1 MPALNN
7 ASAIT
12 QAGLDLYNNG
22 AGGYLI
28 FDKDTQGK
36 SGRKILIHKSLVKKF
51 SALVDDSA
59 KGQLVIQGIKQLS
72 AKAGGLS
79 SFSSLNKA
87 ASHMSV
93 IGHLLVS
100 YDIVQ
105 AGCGQ
110 RSSTIQ
116 INNIELSNYGEHRE
130 PGLYHMK
137 SYRPNEWGTEDKK
150 SNDQFYTHYAAI
162 NGLTRSFA
170 QASGKLMP
178 AMVDKAWS
186 PDAFTAYD
194 LFYSPKTAQ
203 HKGVNWRTPTQKRTN
218 QQSASLRL
226 AKALHDAQKIGHEV
240 QWVVHGNGSKIFRD
254 ALKAI
259 PGVKLDK
266 HKVLFAA
273 PTEPLGQLLP
283 LVTQAG
289 MTVHEDIIKGHSHDW
304 TGLANRLQ
312 LNGFNSA
319 LNDLGPEYA
328 ERSEE
333 LREEGAIAKLKFAQS
348 LSGALTSG
356 GGITLALTSPHI
368 ALAGLGS
375 AVSGGAVGIAAAG
388 ISAIAL
394 WQKAKSLR
402 NIAGNVTTNATLNPH
417 MQPFMNPDQFN
428 AQARR
433 QHGNAAN
440 TFLALI
446 RNAWR

>member
-1 MPALNN
+1 MPAPIN

-12 QAGLDLYNNG
+12 QAGLRLHNNG
-22 AGGYLI
+22 GGGYLI
-28 FDKDTQGK
+28 FDRDTQGK
-36 SGRKILIHKSLVKKF
+36 NGRKILIHKSLAKKF
-51 SALVDDSA
+51 AALVDDSA
-59 KGQLVIQGIKQLS
+59 KGQLVIQGIKQLR
-72 AKAGGLS
+72 AKAGGMS

-93 IGHLLVS
+93 VGHLLVS

-105 AGCGQ
+105 AGSGQ
-110 RSSTIQ
+110 RSSVIQ
-116 INNIELSNYGEHRE
+116 INNIELSNYGKERE
-130 PGLYHMK
+130 AGLYYMK
-137 SYRPNEWGTEDKK
+137 SVETDRWRTDNDTPNKRFH
-150 SNDQFYTHYAAI
+150 SHYAAV
-162 NGLTRSFA
+162 NGLTDRFTQA
-170 QASGKLMP
+170 ASGLMP
-178 AMVDKAWS
+178 IMVDKAWS
-186 PDAFTAYD
+186 PDSFTAYD
-194 LFYSPKTAQ
+194 LFYNPKTAQ
-203 HKGVNWRTPTQKRTN
+203 HKGMNWRTPTQKRTN
-218 QQSASLRL
+218 QQTASLRL
-226 AKALHDAQKIGHEV
+226 AKALHDAQKIGQEV
-240 QWVVHGNGSKIFRD
+240 QWVVHGNGSKVFSD

-289 MTVHEDIIKGHSHDW
+289 MTVHDDIMKGHSHDW
-304 TGLANRLQ
+304 TSLANRLQ
-312 LNGFNSA
+312 LNGFNTA
-319 LNDLGPEYA
+319 LKDLGPEYA

-333 LREEGAIAKLKFAQS
+333 LREEGTTAKLKFAQS
-348 LSGALTSG
+348 LSGAFASG

-368 ALAGLGS
+368 ALATMGS
-375 AVSGGAVGIAAAG
+375 TVSGGAVGIAAAG

-402 NIAGNVTTNATLNPH
+402 NIAGNVTTNANLNPH

-440 TFLALI
+440 TFVALV

>member
-1 MPALNN
+1 MPAPIN

-22 AGGYLI
+22 GGGYLI

-105 AGCGQ
+105 AGSDQ
-110 RSSTIQ
+110 SSSAIQ
-116 INNIELSNYGEHRE
+116 INNIELSNYGKDLE
-130 PGLYHMK
+130 PGLYYMK
-137 SYRPNEWGTEDKK
+137 SAGSKGWETDDDKG
-150 SNDQFYTHYAAI
+150 NDRFYTHYAAI
-162 NGLTRSFA
+162 NGLTERFS
-170 QASGKLMP
+170 QAASELMP
-178 AMVDKAWS
+178 TMVDKAWS
-186 PDAFTAYD
+186 PDSFTAYD
-194 LFYSPKTAQ
+194 LFYNPKTAQ
-203 HKGVNWRTPTQKRTN
+203 HKGMNWRTPTQKRTN

-240 QWVVHGNGSKIFRD
+240 QWVVHGNGSKVFSD

-283 LVTQAG
+283 LVSRSG
-289 MTVHEDIIKGHSHDW
+289 MTVHEDIAKGNNHDW
-304 TGLANRLQ
+304 TSLANRLQ
-312 LNGFNSA
+312 LNGFNTA
-319 LNDLGPEYA
+319 LKDLGPEYA

-333 LREEGAIAKLKFAQS
+333 LREEGATAKLKFAQS
-348 LSGALTSG
+348 LSGAFASG

-375 AVSGGAVGIAAAG
+375 AVSGGAVGVAAAG
-388 ISAIAL
+388 ISAVAL

-402 NIAGNVTTNATLNPH
+402 NIAGNVTTNANLNPH

-440 TFLALI
+440 TFLALV

>member
-1 MPALNN
+1 M
-7 ASAIT
+7 
-12 QAGLDLYNNG
+12 
-22 AGGYLI
+22 
-28 FDKDTQGK
+28 
-36 SGRKILIHKSLVKKF
+36 
-51 SALVDDSA
+51 
-59 KGQLVIQGIKQLS
+59 
-72 AKAGGLS
+72 S

-87 ASHMSV
+87 SSHMDV

-105 AGCGQ
+105 AGSGQ
-110 RSSTIQ
+110 SSSAIQ
-116 INNIELSNYGEHRE
+116 INNIELSNYGKERE
-130 PGLYHMK
+130 AGLYYMK
-137 SYRPNEWGTEDKK
+137 PAKLDGWEADNEIPNGR
-150 SNDQFYTHYAAI
+150 FYSHYVAV
-162 NGLTRSFA
+162 NGLTERFS
-170 QASGKLMP
+170 QAASELMP
-178 AMVDKAWS
+178 TMVDKAWNPYS
-186 PDAFTAYD
+186 FTAYD
-194 LFYSPKTAQ
+194 LFYNPKTAQ
-203 HKGVNWRTPTQKRTN
+203 HKGMNWRTPTQKRTN

-240 QWVVHGNGSKIFRD
+240 QWVVHGNGSKVFRD

-283 LVTQAG
+283 LVSRSG
-289 MTVHEDIIKGHSHDW
+289 MTVHEDIAKGHSHDW
-304 TGLANRLQ
+304 TSLANRLQ
-312 LNGFNSA
+312 LNGFNTA
-319 LNDLGPEYA
+319 LKDLGPEYA

-333 LREEGAIAKLKFAQS
+333 LREEGATAKLKFAQS
-348 LSGALTSG
+348 LSGAFASG

-375 AVSGGAVGIAAAG
+375 AVSGGAVGIAATG

-417 MQPFMNPDQFN
+417 TQPFMNPDQFN

-440 TFLALI
+440 TFLALVI
-446 RNAWR
+446 NAWR

>member
-105 AGCGQ
+105 AGCGR

-116 INNIELSNYGEHRE
+116 INNIELSNYGKDRE
-130 PGLYHMK
+130 AGLYYIK
-137 SYRPNEWGTEDKK
+137 QETEDRWGPKNK
-150 SNDQFYTHYAAI
+150 RINNRFHGHYAAV
-162 NGLTRSFA
+162 NGLTDEFS
-170 QASGKLMP
+170 QAASLLMP
-178 AMVDKAWS
+178 TMVDKAWS

-194 LFYSPKTAQ
+194 LFYNPKTAQ
-203 HKGVNWRTPTQKRTN
+203 HKAMNWRTPTQKRTN

-226 AKALHDAQKIGHEV
+226 AKAMHDAQKIGHEV
-240 QWVVHGNGSKIFRD
+240 QWVVHGNGSKVFSD

-289 MTVHEDIIKGHSHDW
+289 ITVHEDIIKGHNHDW
-304 TGLANRLQ
+304 TSLANRLQ

-319 LNDLGPEYA
+319 LKDLGPDYA
-328 ERSEE
+328 ERAGE
-333 LREEGAIAKLKFAQS
+333 LGEEGSTARLTFIQS
-348 LSGALTSG
+348 LSGAFTSG

-368 ALAGLGS
+368 ALATVGS
-375 AVSGGAVGIAAAG
+375 TISGGTVGIAAAG

-440 TFLALI
+440 TFLALV

>member
-1 MPALNN
+1 MPAPIN
-7 ASAIT
+7 SPAIT
-12 QAGLDLYNNG
+12 QAGLGLHNNG

-36 SGRKILIHKSLVKKF
+36 SGRKLLIHKSLVKKF
-51 SALVDDSA
+51 AALVDDSA
-59 KGQLVIQGIKQLS
+59 KGQLVIQGIKQLT
-72 AKAGGLS
+72 AKAGGVS

-105 AGCGQ
+105 AGSDQ
-110 RSSTIQ
+110 SSSAIQ
-116 INNIELSNYGEHRE
+116 INNIELSNYGKERE
-130 PGLYHMK
+130 AGLYYMK
-137 SYRPNEWGTEDKK
+137 SVGEEEWDAGNKTPNKRFH
-150 SNDQFYTHYAAI
+150 SHYAAV
-162 NGLTRSFA
+162 NGLTEEFS
-170 QASGKLMP
+170 QASSRLMP
-178 AMVDKAWS
+178 TMLDKAWG

-194 LFYSPKTAQ
+194 LFYNPKTAQ
-203 HKGVNWRTPTQKRTN
+203 HKGMNWRTPTQKRTN

-226 AKALHDAQKIGHEV
+226 AKAMHDAQKIGHEV
-240 QWVVHGNGSKIFRD
+240 QWVVHGNGSKVFRD

-304 TGLANRLQ
+304 TSLANRLQ

-319 LNDLGPEYA
+319 LNDLGPNYA
-328 ERSEE
+328 ERAGE
-333 LREEGAIAKLKFAQS
+333 LGEEGSTARLTFIQS

-375 AVSGGAVGIAAAG
+375 AVSGGAVGVAAAG
-388 ISAIAL
+388 ISAVAL

-402 NIAGNVTTNATLNPH
+402 NIAGNVTTNANLNPH

-440 TFLALI
+440 TFLALV
-446 RNAWR
+446 RNARR